1 MRLKKFL
8 VGTATL
14 LTLLAANT
22 AKADTTSNTA
32 TTATTDADTA
42 TTSAKSVTAAKQVT
56 LQSGS
61 TTDESTSTDT
71 DSTSGSGQSTNTSSA
86 TDSSSNADSSTSS
99 QDNVSSSTNNS
110 SHTSSSVDETQSSD
124 STSNSSN
131 DGTKSNATDTS
142 STTNQDT
149 SSNDNSSNTNQAN
162 TSNNQGT
169 TGIQATDTTVAD
181 SDVDVDQSASDVQ
194 AAATASQ
201 VQAKSS
207 EAETSNQQSNIT
219 MYSAVVTSLDGLG
232 SLSNGTMSF
241 KNLKL
246 ALSRSTVVVNG
257 LGADDATISDGTN
270 IYTSSDS
277 LDYYSTY
284 FVSYY
289 WSIPDGEVINDG
301 DTATV
306 TLPSNVLTT
315 GATAGTTFDVTD
327 MHTNQVI
334 GTATVMADGTTALL
348 TFNDYYAKNPADSR
362 QGTLSFN
369 VRGTTKSSGD
379 SSFVMNKVGWLDNSS
394 TSDGHTG
401 YWQIIINPN
410 AETWTNVSITDNI
423 GLYQTY
429 KNDLWVESG
438 TYVNG
443 GITNTTRLT
452 AGVDYTLTA
461 TGNELKI
468 TFTNPI
474 TTAINIEYSVA
485 LEDNHVY
492 TNNAT
497 MAYKPADGEKDP
509 GTGEIKTTTANS
521 TGSFASGGNGTA
533 TSIDNMAILT
543 KTDSETGV
551 PVAGAVYSLYT
562 ADSNSRLL
570 RSGITTGKTG
580 QATINKL
587 VSGSYILRE
596 TQAPDGYALNTDSI
610 SFVVSSPTANS
621 DGTYTPVTV
630 QLTTTDTPVE
640 RTSLNVTKTWTDV
653 PTGTSTPAVIVT
665 LYRNG
670 DKTDQ
675 TLTLDSTNSYQGS
688 FSNLAVTDN
697 FGKDYTYTVQETVP
711 DGYTSSQTTTGDT
724 VTITNTYQYGQI
736 TLTKVGS
743 DDANAGLAGAT
754 FELRQADGTVV
765 DTQTTGTDGTA
776 TFTKVAQGTYTLV
789 ETQAPTGYQ
798 LAKSQTVTIGGAANV
813 STNYQVAT
821 TIMDT
826 KIATTNI
833 TVNKVWA
840 GVASDAT
847 TPDVTVTLYAGGQAT
862 DQTLTLTKADG
873 YTGQFTNLATTD
885 TTGHSITYTV
895 VETPVAGYTTS
906 GGDIVDG
913 VATFTNTLQT
923 NSLKVTK
930 VDSESGAVLAG
941 ATFELKNGTTVIAT
955 ATTDDQGVATFTGLT
970 SGTYTLHEAT
980 APTGYSLAT
989 DQAVTVDATST
1000 TAATIMVED
1009 TKVPTPTTSL
1019 TVTKVD
1025 SETKAALAGA
1035 TFSLLDTNGN
1045 VVATQTTDVKG
1056 QTTFTGLTSGTYT
1069 LRETT
1074 APTGYSLATDQA
1086 VTVDATST
1094 TAATITVEDVKT
1106 TTPVTPTTTI
1116 TVNKHWANTAANA
1129 KTPDVTVTLVAN
1141 GESTGKT
1148 LTLTTA
1154 NGYTGQFTDL
1164 ATEDSDGTAINYT
1177 VVETPVAGYTLTG
1190 NTMSNG
1196 VITLTNTADDV
1207 PVTPVTPTGSI
1218 TVTKVDSQTKA
1229 ILAGATFK
1237 LVNATGETV
1246 TTGTTDAKGQVTF
1259 SDLALGTYQ
1268 VIETSAPTGYTLNT
1282 TAQNVTV
1289 LADQTSTVTIED
1301 TAIPTTPVTP
1311 DTPKK
1316 PNVPTTPTKPSVPT
1330 TPTTPSVP
1338 TVPPVKVVPTKPG
1351 DTFGEYEGGI
1361 TPNTPTSKTNKPT
1374 TPTTTVKTTTTTI
1387 SQGATLQPSVGQSE
1401 SANTATKSTLPQ
1413 TDEQASSVWTWLGL
1427 LSLVLVGLG
1436 YGYVRKQQA

>member
-1 MRLKKFL
+1 MMRLKKFL

-124 STSNSSN
+124 STSNSSD

-284 FVSYY
+284 FVRYY

-1009 TKVPTPTTSL
+1009 
-1019 TVTKVD
+1019 
-1025 SETKAALAGA
+1025 
-1035 TFSLLDTNGN
+1035 
-1045 VVATQTTDVKG
+1045 
-1056 QTTFTGLTSGTYT
+1056 
-1069 LRETT
+1069 
-1074 APTGYSLATDQA
+1074 
-1086 VTVDATST
+1086 
-1094 TAATITVEDVKT
+1094 VKT

>member
-1 MRLKKFL
+1 MMRLKKFL

-149 SSNDNSSNTNQAN
+149 SSNDSSSNTNQAN

-284 FVSYY
+284 FVRYY

-429 KNDLWVESG
+429 KNDFWVESG

-1000 TAATIMVED
+1000 TAATI
-1009 TKVPTPTTSL
+1009 
-1019 TVTKVD
+1019 
-1025 SETKAALAGA
+1025 
-1035 TFSLLDTNGN
+1035 
-1045 VVATQTTDVKG
+1045 
-1056 QTTFTGLTSGTYT
+1056 
-1069 LRETT
+1069 
-1074 APTGYSLATDQA
+1074 
-1086 VTVDATST
+1086 
-1094 TAATITVEDVKT
+1094 TVEDVKT

>member
-1 MRLKKFL
+1 MRLKNFL

-149 SSNDNSSNTNQAN
+149 SSNDSSSNTNQAN

-284 FVSYY
+284 FVRYY

-640 RTSLNVTKTWTDV
+640 RTSLNVTKVWTDV

-970 SGTYTLHEAT
+970 SGTYTLHEA
-980 APTGYSLAT
+980 
-989 DQAVTVDATST
+989 
-1000 TAATIMVED
+1000 
-1009 TKVPTPTTSL
+1009 
-1019 TVTKVD
+1019 
-1025 SETKAALAGA
+1025 
-1035 TFSLLDTNGN
+1035 
-1045 VVATQTTDVKG
+1045 
-1056 QTTFTGLTSGTYT
+1056 
-1069 LRETT
+1069 T

>member
-1 MRLKKFL
+1 MMRLKNFL

-149 SSNDNSSNTNQAN
+149 SSNDSSSNTNQAN

-284 FVSYY
+284 FVRYY

-640 RTSLNVTKTWTDV
+640 RTSLNVTKVWTDV

-970 SGTYTLHEAT
+970 SGTYTLHEA
-980 APTGYSLAT
+980 
-989 DQAVTVDATST
+989 
-1000 TAATIMVED
+1000 
-1009 TKVPTPTTSL
+1009 
-1019 TVTKVD
+1019 
-1025 SETKAALAGA
+1025 
-1035 TFSLLDTNGN
+1035 
-1045 VVATQTTDVKG
+1045 
-1056 QTTFTGLTSGTYT
+1056 
-1069 LRETT
+1069 T

>member
-149 SSNDNSSNTNQAN
+149 SSNDSSSNTNQAN

-284 FVSYY
+284 FVRYY

-640 RTSLNVTKTWTDV
+640 RTSLNVTKVWTDV

-970 SGTYTLHEAT
+970 SGTYTLHEA
-980 APTGYSLAT
+980 
-989 DQAVTVDATST
+989 
-1000 TAATIMVED
+1000 
-1009 TKVPTPTTSL
+1009 
-1019 TVTKVD
+1019 
-1025 SETKAALAGA
+1025 
-1035 TFSLLDTNGN
+1035 
-1045 VVATQTTDVKG
+1045 
-1056 QTTFTGLTSGTYT
+1056 
-1069 LRETT
+1069 T

>member
-1 MRLKKFL
+1 MMRLKKFL

-284 FVSYY
+284 FVRYY

-1000 TAATIMVED
+1000 TAATI
-1009 TKVPTPTTSL
+1009 
-1019 TVTKVD
+1019 
-1025 SETKAALAGA
+1025 
-1035 TFSLLDTNGN
+1035 
-1045 VVATQTTDVKG
+1045 
-1056 QTTFTGLTSGTYT
+1056 
-1069 LRETT
+1069 
-1074 APTGYSLATDQA
+1074 
-1086 VTVDATST
+1086 
-1094 TAATITVEDVKT
+1094 TVEDVKT